1 MPKYVA
7 FLRAINVG
15 GHVVKMDQ
23 LRTFFEAVGLTNVE
37 TFIASGNVIFDSKSK
52 NIQALEKKIEKHLEA
67 ELGYAVITF
76 VRSIAEVH
84 EIAGYMPFT
93 NVNLDSETIYIG
105 FLNDDLAKQ
114 AVEKLESHS
123 TGIDVFHIRGRELFW
138 LCRTKISDS
147 KFFGPLL
154 EKTLGARTTLR
165 NSNTVKRIAA
175 KYPSQIHIRK
185 RQDTN

>member
-23 LRTFFEAVGLTNVE
+23 LRNLFEAIGLTNVE
-37 TFIASGNVIFDSKSK
+37 TFIASGNVVFDSKSK
-52 NIQALEKKIEKHLEA
+52 NVQALERKIEKHLEA
-67 ELGYAVITF
+67 ELGYPVVTF
-76 VRSIAEVH
+76 VRSVAEVH

-93 NVNLDSETIYIG
+93 NVNLDSESIYIG
-105 FLNDDLAKQ
+105 FLNTDLTRQ
-114 AVEKLESHS
+114 TIEKLESCS
-123 TGIDVFHIRGRELFW
+123 TDVDVFHLRGRELFW
-138 LCRTKISDS
+138 LCRTRMSDS

-154 EKTLGARTTLR
+154 EKTLGTRTTLR

-175 KYPSQIHIRK
+175 KYP
-185 RQDTN
+185 